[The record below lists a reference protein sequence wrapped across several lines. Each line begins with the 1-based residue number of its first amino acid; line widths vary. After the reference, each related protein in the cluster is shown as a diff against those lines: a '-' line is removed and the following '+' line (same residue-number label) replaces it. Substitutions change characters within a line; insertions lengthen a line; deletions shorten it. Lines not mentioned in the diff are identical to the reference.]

1 MFIRTSCST
10 CRAGGASPKLR
21 LGKGPAGG
29 SRQPDSLP
37 RCDVDTVEDAGGLPE
52 KRCRLPVERKN
63 IVGQCDGD
71 RTEVSLG
78 RSDAS
83 EVLELLYEP
92 VEGAIDRSPR
102 AVKAE

>member
-1 MFIRTSCST
+1 M
-10 CRAGGASPKLR
+10 
-21 LGKGPAGG
+21 
-29 SRQPDSLP
+29 
-37 RCDVDTVEDAGGLPE
+37 
-52 KRCRLPVERKN
+52 
-63 IVGQCDGD
+63 GQCDGD